1 MGGTLP
7 ISVRNAE
14 GETAVIEVFVLA
26 GGQNEDGTFRSD
38 WKYQGK
44 SFSQIAVNAFS
55 EVGPVTQVGGS
66 AATGIRGHLPGGKN
80 FIDSMQT
87 AVSAATADRIL
98 LVAADMP
105 FVTPEAAQDLASH
118 APSNADVVYP
128 IISTKLLTGIYG
140 ELPRTTLR
148 LKEGTF
154 TGGNAFLLNREFLVG
169 SMPRVQ
175 SLYDNRKNVLKLVRT
190 LGIGTVFA
198 ALKAKINPNWA
209 SLAEFERR
217 IGAIAGG
224 KLAAYQTPH
233 AELGVD
239 VDNSGQYAW
248 LQALENRSRLTD
260 I

>member
-7 ISVRNAE
+7 RSVRNAK
-14 GETAVIEVFVLA
+14 GNAALIEVFVLA

-38 WKYQGK
+38 WKYQGR
-44 SFSQIAVNAFS
+44 SFSQIAVDAFS
-55 EVGPVTQVGGS
+55 EVGPVTQVGGT
-66 AATGIRGHLPGGKN
+66 AATGIRAHLPGGKN

-87 AVSAATADRIL
+87 AVSAASADRIV

-105 FVTPEAAQDLASH
+105 FVTPAAAKDLITH
-118 APSNADVVYP
+118 APLTADVVYP
-128 IISTKLLTGIYG
+128 IISTRLLTGIYG

-154 TGGNAFLLNREFLVG
+154 TGGNAFLMNREFLVG
-169 SMPRVQ
+169 AMPRVQ

-190 LGIGTVFA
+190 LGFGTVFA
-198 ALKAKINPNWA
+198 VLKAKINPKWT

-224 KLAAYQTPH
+224 NLAAYQTPF

-248 LQALENRSRLTD
+248 LQALENRSP
-260 I
+260 